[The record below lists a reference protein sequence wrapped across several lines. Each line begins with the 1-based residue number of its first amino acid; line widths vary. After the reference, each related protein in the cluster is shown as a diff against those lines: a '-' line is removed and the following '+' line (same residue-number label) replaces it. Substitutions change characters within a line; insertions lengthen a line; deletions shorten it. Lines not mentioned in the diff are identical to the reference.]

1 MSRSETDSDR
11 QRLVSRRSMIL
22 GGGQAVL
29 FSALI
34 ARMYQLQILDS
45 DQYQMLAEE
54 NRIDMRLL
62 SPLRGRIVD
71 RSGAELARNRITYR
85 AMLIPEQASDV
96 PATLERLKSYI
107 SLSDQRIE
115 HILKQV
121 ARSRSFL
128 PVTVSRN
135 LSWEEFARVNTHMT
149 DLPGIQP
156 DAGHSRFYPYPRD
169 FALLV
174 GYVGPVTE
182 KELENLP
189 RDPMFLLPDFRIGKR
204 GLERILD
211 NDLRG
216 AAGSR
221 RVEVNALGRE
231 IRELARDD
239 GVPGR
244 DLPLTVDR
252 DLQRFAMERLGE
264 QSAGAV
270 VVNVHSGEIVTLA
283 SAPGFDP
290 NDFNFGISHENWLGL
305 LNDPRK
311 PLLNKAVQGQFPPGS
326 TFKMIVAMAAL
337 EAGVVD
343 TNHTVFCSGKTK
355 LGNATF
361 HCWKRGG
368 HGTVN
373 MLSAIEQSCD
383 TYFYDISRRV
393 GIDRIAD
400 MAKRFGLGEAYGLE
414 LDGENPGLVPTKLWK
429 KNRMGVPWQ
438 EGETLIAGIG
448 QGYLL
453 ATPLQ
458 LAVMTARI
466 ANGGY
471 AVKPN
476 LLVSKAPQV
485 ARAGEAFK
493 SLGVSSRSIN
503 LMKRGMT
510 AVTQGARG
518 TARGSR
524 LRGEGM
530 SMAGKTGTAQVRR
543 ISKAERDTGVID
555 NKDKPWV
562 ERDHSLFVGYGPV
575 EDPAY
580 AIAVVVEHGGSGSR
594 VAAPIARDI
603 MRETLKRDPRGTPQ
617 DPESGDGTQG
627 DDIAESRIRK
637 NADVQA

>member
-11 QRLVSRRSMIL
+11 QRLVSRRSVIL
-22 GGGQAVL
+22 GGGQITL

-62 SPLRGRIVD
+62 TPLRGRIVD
-71 RSGAELARNRITYR
+71 REGIELARNRITYR
-85 AMLIPEQASDV
+85 AVLIPEQANDV

-115 HILKQV
+115 RILKQV

-135 LSWEEFARVNTHMT
+135 LSWEEFARVNTHVT

-156 DAGHSRFYPYPRD
+156 DAGHSRFYPHPHD

-182 KELENLP
+182 KELDDMP
-189 RDPMFLLPDFRIGKR
+189 RDPSFLLPDFRIGKR
-204 GLERILD
+204 GLERTFD
-211 NDLRG
+211 GDLRG
-216 AAGSR
+216 GAGSR

-239 GVPGR
+239 GIPGR
-244 DLPLTVDR
+244 DLALTIDG

-270 VVNVHSGEIVTLA
+270 VINVHTGEIVTLA

-290 NDFNFGISHENWLGL
+290 NAFNFGISHENWLGL

-311 PLLNKAVQGQFPPGS
+311 PLLNKSVQGQFPPGS
-326 TFKMIVAMAAL
+326 TFKMVVAMAAL
-337 EAGVVD
+337 DAGVVD
-343 TNHTVFCSGKTK
+343 ANHSVFCSGKTK

-361 HCWKRGG
+361 HCWKKGG

-373 MLSAIEQSCD
+373 MIQAIEQSCD
-383 TYFYDISRRV
+383 TYFYDIARKV
-393 GIDRIAD
+393 GIDRIAE
-400 MAKRFGLGEAYGLE
+400 MSKRFGLGEAYGVKI
-414 LDGENPGLVPTKLWK
+414 DGESSGLVPTKAWK
-429 KNRMGVPWQ
+429 KNRTGVSWQ

-471 AVKPN
+471 AVEPG
-476 LLVSKAPQV
+476 LLVSEAPQV
-485 ARAGEAFK
+485 THAADAFK
-493 SLGVSSRSIN
+493 PVGVSQRAISIV
-503 LMKRGMT
+503 KQGMT
-510 AVTQGARG
+510 AVTQGTRG

-524 LRGEGM
+524 LRDKGM

-543 ISKAERDTGVID
+543 ISKAERASGVID
-555 NKDKPWV
+555 NRDKPWV
-562 ERDHSLFVGYGPV
+562 ERDHSLFVAYGPV
-575 EDPAY
+575 KDPAY
-580 AIAVVVEHGGSGSR
+580 AIAVVVEHGGSGSK

-603 MRETLKRDPRGTPQ
+603 MRETLKRDPRRTAQAGKPEEQ
-617 DPESGDGTQG
+617 KMPESGD
-627 DDIAESRIRK
+627 
-637 NADVQA
+637 V